1 MLRALIFDF
10 DGTLLD
16 TETHEFRRW
25 QALYAERGRE
35 LALAEWQ
42 QGVGT
47 WDAFDPWL
55 GLGVAEDERADL
67 HARLQADILAD
78 IEAEDLRPGV
88 RALLRQAQNAGL
100 RLAVASSSGREWV
113 ERWLARHDL
122 GNTFEV
128 LATRDDVARVKPDPA
143 LYTLALARL
152 GLSAR
157 EALAIEDSL
166 HGATAAH
173 AANLAVVVVPNQV
186 TLGSPFLNSWPQLG
200 GFEGG
205 LRALLRATGLSVE
218 RAF

>member
-35 LALAEWQ
+35 LALVAWQ

-55 GLGVAEDERADL
+55 GLDVAESDRAAV
-67 HARLQADILAD
+67 HTRLQADILAD
-78 IEAEDLRPGV
+78 IEADDLRPGV
-88 RALLRQAQNAGL
+88 RALLEEARRANV
-100 RLAVASSSGREWV
+100 RLAVASSSGREWI
-113 ERWLARHDL
+113 ERWLARHNL
-122 GNTFEV
+122 ENTFEV
-128 LATRDDVARVKPDPA
+128 LTTRDDVERVKPDPT
-143 LYTLALARL
+143 LYLLALARL
-152 GLSAR
+152 GLSAH
-157 EALAIEDSL
+157 EALAIEDSF

-173 AANLAVVVVPNQV
+173 AAGLAVVVVPNQV
-186 TLGSPFLNSWPQLG
+186 TLGSPFLDSWPQLN

-205 LRALLRATGLSVE
+205 LRTLLEATGLSVE
-218 RAF
+218 DVS